1 MNRKKTKVC
10 LAVAAL
16 VPVLFFGCGPK
27 GPILVSMSYRAPQD
41 LVEETRK
48 VVVGVS
54 PIRDERG
61 TSPSVLGRKSH
72 ASSNQGNDLV
82 VQGTVADIVTSALK
96 EALERRGLSVRDVPE
111 WDLPGGPAGAK
122 GVDILVGGGIKNLRV
137 DAVTRTVKVS
147 YKVDVQ
153 LRISAADAAERK
165 IFRKV
170 MLNCAMER
178 EDVKFS
184 VSRVENLLCEAL
196 SSAID
201 QLMNDEE
208 FQKNLH

>member
-1 MNRKKTKVC
+1 VNRKTTKVC
-10 LAVAAL
+10 LAAAVL
-16 VPVLFFGCGPK
+16 VPLLFFGCGPK

-54 PIRDERG
+54 PLRDERG
-61 TSPSVLGRKSH
+61 TSASVLGRRSQ

-82 VQGTVADIVTSALK
+82 VQGTVSDIATTALK
-96 EALERRGLSVRDVPE
+96 DAIERRGFAVKDVPE
-111 WDLPGGPAGAK
+111 WDLPGGAAAVK
-122 GVDILVGGGIKNLRV
+122 GVDILVGGGIKNLRL
-137 DAVTRTVKVS
+137 DAVTKTVKVS

-153 LRISAADAAERK
+153 LRMSAADASERRV
-165 IFRKV
+165 FRKL

-184 VSRVENLLCEAL
+184 VSRAESLLSEAL

-201 QLMNDEE
+201 QLMDDEE
-208 FQKNLH
+208 FRKNLR